1 MRVNISEIG
10 SVTGIYTLL
19 PARLSETRNEPFMGH
34 LAKTA
39 TAQAEVA
46 IVASGTTANFA
57 AVVEAHRR
65 IFAFCDKHPAFV
77 LFIDK

>member
-1 MRVNISEIG
+1 MS
-10 SVTGIYTLL
+10 
-19 PARLSETRNEPFMGH
+19 H

-46 IVASGTTANFA
+46 IVASGTAANFA

-65 IFAFCDKHPAFV
+65 IFAFGGSNPAFV